1 MKAVGKRSFII
12 NKFRLAIALV
22 ISTLFMFGF
31 TSIDAMEPVTSD
43 NIPTNTLVLSVEPDR
58 FEFPELFKITRERIE
73 SNRRKQNAL
82 NEFVESLENGNAW
95 QIVGIYV
102 EDKFDLSVVLQPSSN
117 PGFIS
122 GLEGTAT
129 QFSMASD
136 YGTIGMLAHNYLAG
150 EYYSELIS
158 GDNVYV
164 IYGDGSVDQFIVREI
179 KQYQALSPYSAY
191 SNFVDLDTDDF
202 LNVEQL
208 FYSIYQGDGELVFQT
223 CIDNEGIDTWG
234 RYFVIAEP
242 VS

>member
-1 MKAVGKRSFII
+1 
-12 NKFRLAIALV
+12 
-22 ISTLFMFGF
+22 MFGF
-31 TSIDAMEPVTSD
+31 TFVDALEPIESE
-43 NIPTNTLVLSVEPDR
+43 NIPTNPLVLSIEPDR
-58 FEFPELFKITRERIE
+58 FEFPELFKITREQIE

-82 NEFVESLENGNAW
+82 NEFVASLENGNAW

-102 EDKFDLSVVLQPSSN
+102 EDRFEISVVLQPSSN

-122 GLEGTAT
+122 GLEDTAT
-129 QFSMASD
+129 QFGMASD

-150 EYYSELIS
+150 EYYSELIT
-158 GDNVYV
+158 GDQVYLV
-164 IYGDGSVDQFIVREI
+164 YGDGSVDQYIVSEI

-191 SNFVDLDTDDF
+191 SNFVDLDTDAF

-223 CIDNEGIDTWG
+223 CIDNEGIDSWG